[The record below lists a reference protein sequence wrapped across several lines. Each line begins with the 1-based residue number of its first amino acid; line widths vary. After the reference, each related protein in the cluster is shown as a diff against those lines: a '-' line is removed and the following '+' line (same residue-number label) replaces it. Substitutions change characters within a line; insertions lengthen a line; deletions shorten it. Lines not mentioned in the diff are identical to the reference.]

1 MIQNDK
7 KGIVKYFLNKGY
19 LISPDFLENYESYSD
34 ENILIL
40 LKEKISNKEQ
50 ISVINKDIFNILK
63 ENKSI
68 PDINWNEFENSRILY
83 EKGRDSRMYDTFLK
97 LLNYNTSKEKTD
109 ELNSILQ
116 DVKKDPEILESFI
129 EEKGLEDE
137 NNNVLL
143 VKSYTNP
150 PKKREPQDFVHYY
163 NKRYEA
169 LKKILLNR
177 TELQNTLSISRVLNK
192 SNREE
197 ISIIGMVVEK
207 NVTKNDNLIIVI
219 EDITGQ
225 ISILVNKSKPEL
237 YDKAKNITL
246 DEVIGILGIASNKLI
261 FVNNILFPDIPL
273 NSYQKKAE
281 IESYAAFIS
290 DIHVGSRLFLRG
302 EFMKFINWINGD
314 SGNEQQRKIAMNIKY
329 LFIVGDLVDGVGVYP
344 SQEPELVIKDVIEQ
358 YNELSKLLSLI
369 RNDIKIIACG
379 GQHDA
384 IRLSEPQP
392 PFDKVYSKSLY
403 DLPNFISVSNP
414 STINIGS
421 TKTFEGFN
429 VLMYH
434 GASFHYYISNI
445 DQLRFNNTPD
455 NPHYVMH
462 YLLQK
467 RHLAPTHGSTVY
479 VPDVDEDPLVID
491 KVPDIFV
498 CGDMHRSDISQ
509 YNNVLTI
516 NCSCWQSKTDF
527 QEKIGNDPDP
537 AKVPIFNLKTREIK
551 IINFGE

>member
-1 MIQNDK
+1 MTQNDK
-7 KGIVKYFLNKGY
+7 KEIVKYFLSKGY
-19 LISPDFLENYESYSD
+19 LISPDFLENYNNSSND
-34 ENILIL
+34 NLLIS

-50 ISVINKDIFNILK
+50 ISVINNDILNILK
-63 ENKSI
+63 ENQLI

-83 EKGRDSRMYDTFLK
+83 EKGRDTRMYTTFLK
-97 LLNYNTSKEKTD
+97 LLNYSISKEKKD
-109 ELNSILQ
+109 ELNT
-116 DVKKDPEILESFI
+116 ILEDIKKEPELTEELI
-129 EEKGLEDE
+129 ENKQIED
-137 NNNVLL
+137 NNNVIL
-143 VKSYTNP
+143 VKSYNNP

-163 NKRYEA
+163 NKRYES

-177 TELQNTLSISRVLNK
+177 IELQNTLSISRVLNK
-192 SNREE
+192 NNREE
-197 ISIIGMVVEK
+197 ISIIGMVIEK
-207 NVTKNDNLIIVI
+207 NVTKNDNLIITI

-225 ISILVNKSKPEL
+225 ISILINKSKPEL
-237 YDKAKNITL
+237 YEKAKNITL
-246 DEVIGILGIASNKLI
+246 DEVIGVLGIASNKLI
-261 FVNNILFPDIPL
+261 FVNNLLFPDVPL
-273 NSYQKKAE
+273 NNIQKKADL
-281 IESYAAFIS
+281 ESYAAFIS
-290 DIHVGSRLFLRG
+290 DIHVGSRLFLRE
-302 EFMKFINWINGD
+302 EFMKFINWINGE
-314 SGNEQQRKIAMNIKY
+314 SGNEQQRKLATNIKY

-344 SQEPELVIKDVIEQ
+344 AQEPELVIKDVIEQ
-358 YNELSKLLSLI
+358 YNELAKLLSLI
-369 RNDIKIIACG
+369 RSDIKIIACG

-392 PFDKVYSKSLY
+392 VFDKTYSKALY
-403 DLPNFISVSNP
+403 NLPNFIAVSNP

-429 VLMYH
+429 VLIYH
-434 GASFHYYISNI
+434 GASFHYYISNV

-455 NPHYVMH
+455 NPHYTMH

-479 VPDVDEDPLVID
+479 VPDIYEDPLVID

-498 CGDMHRSDISQ
+498 SGDMHRSDISQ
-509 YNNVLTI
+509 YNNIITI
-516 NCSCWQSKTDF
+516 NCSCWQGKTDF